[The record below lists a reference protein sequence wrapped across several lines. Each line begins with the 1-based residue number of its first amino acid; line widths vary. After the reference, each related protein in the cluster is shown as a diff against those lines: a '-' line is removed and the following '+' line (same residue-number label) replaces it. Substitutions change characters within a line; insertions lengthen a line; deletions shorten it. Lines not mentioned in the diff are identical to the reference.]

1 MDNLLIG
8 TKITILASGSWV
20 CPATGQWGL
29 ELHGGGGGGYY
40 QDYNQTGKP
49 GMGSGSY
56 QIVTLNKGTSYNV
69 SVGKGGEARD
79 YEQGYPGEATSFGN
93 YSVDGGVGG
102 NAGYDGSG
110 NISDGQYGSPD
121 HSQPYGNGGSGGS
134 RTTGSQSGFQGAVIL
149 TFLG

>member
-1 MDNLLIG
+1 MYN
-8 TKITILASGSWV
+8 
-20 CPATGQWGL
+20 
-29 ELHGGGGGGYY
+29 
-40 QDYNQTGKP
+40 DYTRTAKP

-69 SVGKGGEARD
+69 SVGKGGEALKN
-79 YEQGYPGEATSFGN
+79 EQGYPGEATSFGN